1 MKGALRLHPQVVPCI
16 LSVLVVSA
24 LTWFLYQHDLRG
36 HCFWDAHVYLRAIS
50 AYRHGADPYSA
61 QSNLMF
67 VYSPLVLEMMNL
79 GRLVFPG
86 PILWYLYLAL
96 ACTASLCLPVL
107 VSLCLGIR
115 WLSISISI
123 LIFSLLPGFM
133 GEFSVLSGNIAVVLY
148 AMILL
153 PLLFAL
159 HTNRW
164 SWFYVAV
171 ILSALIKPPMLA
183 FLLFPLLRGYIIP
196 GFLSGLA
203 VALAYLLQRL
213 FMPALYHRFAQAVYT
228 QLVLTGDMGFGLF
241 SRLPTQ
247 PRTAAPLLFTAGIAG
262 ILWYLRTA
270 GWRPSS
276 RLWVP
281 VILLTCILIN
291 PRLLGYD
298 AQIAMLPALCL
309 LLEITPVRSEK
320 QRRIVAVLFAVAL
333 LVLCKKTSLYMTS
346 LFLLLALCA
355 GLYRAFTDRLTENQG
370 A

>member
-1 MKGALRLHPQVVPCI
+1 M
-16 LSVLVVSA
+16 
-24 LTWFLYQHDLRG
+24 
-36 HCFWDAHVYLRAIS
+36 YLRAIS
-50 AYRHGADPYSA
+50 AYGHGADPYSA

-133 GEFSVLSGNIAVVLY
+133 GEFSMLSGNIAVVLY
-148 AMILL
+148 AMILS

-247 PRTAAPLLFTAGIAG
+247 LRTAA
-262 ILWYLRTA
+262 
-270 GWRPSS
+270 SS
-276 RLWVP
+276 FYSGHRRHFVVLANCRMAP
-281 VILLTCILIN
+281 VV
-291 PRLLGYD
+291 
-298 AQIAMLPALCL
+298 PALGASDSPHLHSDQPASARIRC
-309 LLEITPVRSEK
+309 TDCDAARPMPVARNHTCPE
-320 QRRIVAVLFAVAL
+320 
-333 LVLCKKTSLYMTS
+333 
-346 LFLLLALCA
+346 
-355 GLYRAFTDRLTENQG
+355 
-370 A
+370 

>member
-1 MKGALRLHPQVVPCI
+1 
-16 LSVLVVSA
+16 
-24 LTWFLYQHDLRG
+24 
-36 HCFWDAHVYLRAIS
+36 
-50 AYRHGADPYSA
+50 
-61 QSNLMF
+61 
-67 VYSPLVLEMMNL
+67 
-79 GRLVFPG
+79 
-86 PILWYLYLAL
+86 
-96 ACTASLCLPVL
+96 
-107 VSLCLGIR
+107 
-115 WLSISISI
+115 
-123 LIFSLLPGFM
+123 M

-171 ILSALIKPPMLA
+171 ILSALVKPPMLA

-270 GWRPSS
+270 GWRSAS

-320 QRRIVAVLFAVAL
+320 QSRIVAVLFAVAL

>member
-1 MKGALRLHPQVVPCI
+1 M
-16 LSVLVVSA
+16 
-24 LTWFLYQHDLRG
+24 
-36 HCFWDAHVYLRAIS
+36 YLRAIS
-50 AYRHGADPYSA
+50 AYRHGGDSYNA
-61 QSNLMF
+61 QSPHLMF
-67 VYSPLVLEMMNL
+67 VYSPLVLKMMNAA
-79 GRLVFPG
+79 RDVFPG
-86 PILWYLYLAL
+86 PVLWYLYLAL
-96 ACTASLCLPVL
+96 ACTASLCLPVQF
-107 VSLCLGIR
+107 SRLGIR

-123 LIFSLLPGFM
+123 VIFSLLPGFM

-171 ILSALIKPPMLA
+171 IPAALIKPPMLA

-196 GFLSGLA
+196 GVLSGLA
-203 VALAYLLQRL
+203 VALAFLAQRL

-247 PRTAAPLLFTAGIAG
+247 LRTAAPLLFTAGIAG

-270 GWRPSS
+270 RWRPSS

-320 QRRIVAVLFAVAL
+320 QSQIVAVLVAVIL
-333 LVLCKKTSLYMTS
+333 LVLCKKTSIYMTS

-355 GLYRAFTDRLTENQG
+355 GLYRAFTDRLTEDQR

>member
-1 MKGALRLHPQVVPCI
+1 
-16 LSVLVVSA
+16 
-24 LTWFLYQHDLRG
+24 
-36 HCFWDAHVYLRAIS
+36 
-50 AYRHGADPYSA
+50 
-61 QSNLMF
+61 
-67 VYSPLVLEMMNL
+67 
-79 GRLVFPG
+79 
-86 PILWYLYLAL
+86 
-96 ACTASLCLPVL
+96 
-107 VSLCLGIR
+107 
-115 WLSISISI
+115 
-123 LIFSLLPGFM
+123 
-133 GEFSVLSGNIAVVLY
+133 
-148 AMILL
+148 
-153 PLLFAL
+153 
-159 HTNRW
+159 
-164 SWFYVAV
+164 
-171 ILSALIKPPMLA
+171 
-183 FLLFPLLRGYIIP
+183 
-196 GFLSGLA
+196 
-203 VALAYLLQRL
+203 
-213 FMPALYHRFAQAVYT
+213 MPALYHRFAQAVYT

-309 LLEITPVRSEK
+309 LLEIIPVRSEK
-320 QRRIVAVLFAVAL
+320 QSRTVAVLFAVAL

>member
-1 MKGALRLHPQVVPCI
+1 MQNNMKGTLRLYPQVVPCI

-67 VYSPLVLEMMNL
+67 VYSPLVVEMMNL

-86 PILWYLYLAL
+86 PILWYLYLDLAL

-123 LIFSLLPGFM
+123 LIFSLLPGFV
-133 GEFSVLSGNIAVVLY
+133 GEFSMLSGNIAVVLY

-153 PLLFAL
+153 PL

-183 FLLFPLLRGYIIP
+183 FLLF
-196 GFLSGLA
+196 
-203 VALAYLLQRL
+203 
-213 FMPALYHRFAQAVYT
+213 
-228 QLVLTGDMGFGLF
+228 
-241 SRLPTQ
+241 
-247 PRTAAPLLFTAGIAG
+247 
-262 ILWYLRTA
+262 
-270 GWRPSS
+270 
-276 RLWVP
+276 
-281 VILLTCILIN
+281 
-291 PRLLGYD
+291 
-298 AQIAMLPALCL
+298 
-309 LLEITPVRSEK
+309 
-320 QRRIVAVLFAVAL
+320 
-333 LVLCKKTSLYMTS
+333 
-346 LFLLLALCA
+346 
-355 GLYRAFTDRLTENQG
+355 
-370 A
+370 